1 MSTYL
6 ESSDSRNE
14 MIHEDEKGTIPEKDS
29 VTNSMAD
36 WAVTLLS
43 LNTIQSTKIT
53 KITHYFSEISEN
65 YIWTG

>member
-36 WAVTLLS
+36 
-43 LNTIQSTKIT
+43 
-53 KITHYFSEISEN
+53 
-65 YIWTG
+65 